1 MFETQLFIGVS
12 SAPERER
19 TADAPRPRLPAVCL
33 SQAHIACD
41 ITSLLVIILKWD
53 RLLLAK
59 FLPSGR
65 NPNRFRH
72 FLFENLVHPLYL
84 SVFDE
89 LFFQPPMSVSE
100 SRLARERG
108 GSFSRRRQGREG
120 RKLQGPPETE
130 SAKMRNRTLPAI
142 IPHRVQKVKQDS
154 NGSIDPRRQG

>member
-33 SQAHIACD
+33 SQAHITCD

-89 LFFQPPMSVSE
+89 LFFQPPMSVRRSE
-100 SRLARERG
+100 SRLEREREGGRLAGVDKEGKG
-108 GSFSRRRQGREG
+108 GSYTGSPRNGIRQN
-120 RKLQGPPETE
+120 
-130 SAKMRNRTLPAI
+130 AK
-142 IPHRVQKVKQDS
+142 
-154 NGSIDPRRQG
+154 

>member
-89 LFFQPPMSVSE
+89 LFFQPPMSVRRSE
-100 SRLARERG
+100 SRLEEREG
-108 GSFSRRRQGREG
+108 GRLAGVDKEG
-120 RKLQGPPETE
+120 RKLQGLPETE
-130 SAKMRNRTLPAI
+130 SGKMRNRTLPVI